1 MLRPL
6 NGKTLAVSLGL
17 VSFAIMPACFADE
30 VTSTTVDVK
39 TPVAAESTSVSTKTD
54 ALGSSSTVKKNTADA
69 FGNSSSKVKSR
80 STGLGGASETEASVE
95 SGPGGT
101 ASSASRSSVGINAA
115 GGVTS
120 NKRKVE
126 NVNTPFGAKRKVS
139 DATSAT
145 SADGTSATVKKE
157 SETTVTP

>member
-17 VSFAIMPACFADE
+17 ISFAIMPACFADE
-30 VTSTTVDVK
+30 VTSTSVDIK
-39 TPVAAESTSVSTKTD
+39 TPVAAESTSVSTRTD
-54 ALGSSSTVKKNTADA
+54 ALGSSSTVKKNTADS

-80 STGLGGASETEASVE
+80 TTGLGGAAETEASVE

-145 SADGTSATVKKE
+145 SADGTSATVKKQ

>member
-1 MLRPL
+1 MLRPF

-17 VSFAIMPACFADE
+17 ISFAIMPASYADE
-30 VTSTTVDVK
+30 TTTTSVDVK
-39 TPVAAESTSVSTKTD
+39 TPVSAQSTSVSTKSD
-54 ALGSSSTVKKNTADA
+54 ALGASSTVKKTAADA
-69 FGNSSSKVKSR
+69 YGNSSSS
-80 STGLGGASETEASVE
+80 ASEQ
-95 SGPGGT
+95 
-101 ASSASRSSVGINAA
+101 SVGINGA

-126 NVNTPFGAKRKVS
+126 HVNTPFGAKRKVS